1 MRISF
6 LFTGLLMATL
16 AWGQTKSA
24 TPATT
29 PAKPPATTPA
39 PKPVASPATP
49 APKPSAAAPTPAA
62 TAAAASAAV
71 SADTVVLTIGAEKIT
86 KAEFEQIFQQV
97 VSQMPP
103 ERRGA
108 ADTPQAKRQLAEQ
121 LAELKALAHEARRL
135 KIDQT
140 PEAKAQL
147 AMRDDQLIAGLLFQ
161 QISKETR
168 PSPADLQAY
177 YDVHKNEWETVSA
190 RHILIR
196 MKGSPVTLKEGQKD
210 LTDEEALAKAKDL
223 RAKIVAGGDF
233 AALAK
238 AESDDVGSGAN
249 GGSLGEFTRGRMVP
263 PFDEAAFTL
272 KVDEVSEPV
281 KTQFGY
287 HIIQVTK
294 HDTKK
299 MEDVKNEIAD
309 KVTPEMAQ
317 KSVEAIRDKASITFD
332 QSYFGK

>member
-1 MRISF
+1 MRISI
-6 LFTGLLMATL
+6 LSTGLLLATL
-16 AWGQTKSA
+16 AWGQTKPA
-24 TPATT
+24 TPAAT
-29 PAKPPATTPA
+29 PVKPPATTPA
-39 PKPVASPATP
+39 PKP
-49 APKPSAAAPTPAA
+49 AAAP
-62 TAAAASAAV
+62 ASAATSAAV
-71 SADTVVLTIGAEKIT
+71 PADTVVLTIGTEKIT
-86 KAEFEQIFQQV
+86 KAEFEQIFAQV

-108 ADTPQAKRQLAEQ
+108 AQDPQARRQLAEQ
-121 LAELKALAHEARRL
+121 LAELKALAQEARRL

-140 PEAKAQL
+140 PEAKTQM
-147 AMRDDQLIAGLLFQ
+147 AMRDDQLIAGMLYQ
-161 QISKETR
+161 QISKDTK

-177 YDVHKNEWETVSA
+177 YDGHKNEWETVSA

-196 MKGSPVTLKEGQKD
+196 FKGSPVGLKEGEKD
-210 LTDEEALAKAKDL
+210 LTDEEALTKAKDL

-287 HIIQVTK
+287 HVIQVTK

-299 MEDVKNEIAD
+299 MDDVKNEIAD
-309 KVTPEMAQ
+309 KVGPEMAQ

>member
-1 MRISF
+1 
-6 LFTGLLMATL
+6 MATL

-24 TPATT
+24 APAAT
-29 PAKPPATTPA
+29 PAKPPASAPA
-39 PKPVASPATP
+39 PKP
-49 APKPSAAAPTPAA
+49 AAAPPAPA
-62 TAAAASAAV
+62 DTAAAASAAV
-71 SADTVVLTIGAEKIT
+71 SADTVVLTIGDEKIT
-86 KAEFEQIFQQV
+86 KGEFEQIFNQV

-108 ADTPQAKRQLAEQ
+108 ADSPQAKRQMAEQ

-140 PEAKAQL
+140 PDAKAQL
-147 AMRDDQLIAGLLFQ
+147 AMRDDQLVAGLLYQ
-161 QISKETR
+161 QISKETK
-168 PSPADLQAY
+168 PSPSDLQAY
-177 YDVHKNEWETVSA
+177 YDGHKSEWETVSA

-196 MKGSPVTLKEGQKD
+196 MKGSPVALKEGQKD

-238 AESDDVGSGAN
+238 AESDDIGSGAN

-272 KVDEVSEPV
+272 KVNEVSEPV

-287 HIIQVTK
+287 HVIQVTK

-309 KVTPEMAQ
+309 KVAPEMAQ
-317 KSVEAIRDKASITFD
+317 KSVEAIRDKAAVTFD

>member
-1 MRISF
+1 MRISI
-6 LFTGLLMATL
+6 LFTGLLLATF

-24 TPATT
+24 APAVT
-29 PAKPPATTPA
+29 PAKPAATTPA
-39 PKPVASPATP
+39 PKPAAATASP
-49 APKPSAAAPTPAA
+49 AAAPTPAA
-62 TAAAASAAV
+62 DAV
-71 SADTVVLTIGAEKIT
+71 SADTVVLTIGTEKIT
-86 KAEFEQIFQQV
+86 KGEFEQIFSQV

-103 ERRGA
+103 ERRA
-108 ADTPQAKRQLAEQ
+108 AAQAPQAKRQLAEQ
-121 LAELKALAHEARRL
+121 LAELKALAQEARRL

-140 PEAKAQL
+140 PEAKSQM
-147 AMRDDQLIAGLLFQ
+147 AMRDDQLIAGMLFQ
-161 QISKETR
+161 QISKDTK
-168 PSPADLQAY
+168 PSAADLQAY
-177 YDVHKNEWETVSA
+177 YDGHKNEWESVTA

-196 MKGSPVTLKEGQKD
+196 MKGSPVALKEGQKD

-272 KVDEVSEPV
+272 KVNEVSEPV

-287 HIIQVTK
+287 HVIQVTK

-299 MEDVKNEIAD
+299 MEDVTAEITQ
-309 KVTPEMAQ
+309 KVGPEMAQ
-317 KSVEAIRDKASITFD
+317 KSVEAIRDKAAITFD

>member
-6 LFTGLLMATL
+6 LFTGLLLAAF

-24 TPATT
+24 TPAPTV
-29 PAKPPATTPA
+29 TTPA
-39 PKPVASPATP
+39 PATASPAD
-49 APKPSAAAPTPAA
+49 AAHA
-62 TAAAASAAV
+62 AAAASAADAAAV
-71 SADTVVLTIGAEKIT
+71 SADTVVLTIGNEKIT
-86 KAEFEQIFQQV
+86 KGEFEQIFQQV

-108 ADTPQAKRQLAEQ
+108 ADSPQAKRQLAEQ
-121 LAELKALAHEARRL
+121 LAELKALAQEARRL

-140 PEAKAQL
+140 PEAKTQM
-147 AMRDDQLIAGLLFQ
+147 AMREDQLIAGLLFQ
-161 QISKETR
+161 QISKETK

-177 YDVHKNEWETVSA
+177 YDGHKNEWETVSA

-196 MKGSPVTLKEGQKD
+196 MKGSPVGLRAGEKD

-272 KVDEVSEPV
+272 KVNEVSEPV

-287 HIIQVTK
+287 HIIQLM
-294 HDTKK
+294 DTR
-299 MEDVKNEIAD
+299 EAQFPAYDDVKAQIQQRLAQQKVAAFRDEIRA
-309 KVTPEMAQ
+309 
-317 KSVEAIRDKASITFD
+317 KAKTDYKFAN
-332 QSYFGK
+332 

>member
-1 MRISF
+1 MRISI
-6 LFTGLLMATL
+6 LSAGLLMATF

-24 TPATT
+24 TPAVT
-29 PAKPPATTPA
+29 PAKPPATTPV
-39 PKPVASPATP
+39 PKPASTVP
-49 APKPSAAAPTPAA
+49 AAAAPAA
-62 TAAAASAAV
+62 TAAAANAV
-71 SADTVVLTIGAEKIT
+71 SADTVVLTIGTEKIT

-103 ERRGA
+103 ERRRA
-108 ADTPQAKRQLAEQ
+108 ADSPQAKRQLAEQ
-121 LAELKALAHEARRL
+121 LAELKALAQEARRL

-140 PEAKAQL
+140 PEAKTQL
-147 AMRDDQLIAGLLFQ
+147 AMRGDQLIAGMLFQ
-161 QISKETR
+161 QISKETK

-177 YDVHKNEWETVSA
+177 YDGHKNEWETVSA

-196 MKGSPVTLKEGQKD
+196 MKGSPVALKDGEKD
-210 LTDEEALAKAKDL
+210 LSDEEALAKAKDL
-223 RAKIVAGGDF
+223 RAKIAAGGDF

-272 KVDEVSEPV
+272 KVNEVSEPV

-294 HDTKK
+294 HETKK

-309 KVTPEMAQ
+309 KVGPEMAQ

>member
-6 LFTGLLMATL
+6 LFTGLLLATL

-24 TPATT
+24 TPAAT

-39 PKPVASPATP
+39 PKPA
-49 APKPSAAAPTPAA
+49 AAAPAPSSTAPA
-62 TAAAASAAV
+62 AAAASAAANAV
-71 SADTVVLTIGAEKIT
+71 SADTVVLTIGTEKIT
-86 KAEFEQIFQQV
+86 KAEFEQIFNQV

-103 ERRGA
+103 ERRGT
-108 ADTPQAKRQLAEQ
+108 ADSPQAKRQLAEQ
-121 LAELKALAHEARRL
+121 LAELKALAQEARRL

-140 PEAKAQL
+140 PEAKSQL
-147 AMRDDQLIAGLLFQ
+147 AMRDDQLIAGMLFQ
-161 QISKETR
+161 QISKDTK
-168 PSPADLQAY
+168 PSAADLQAY
-177 YDVHKNEWETVSA
+177 YDGHKNEWETVSA

-196 MKGSPVTLKEGQKD
+196 MKGSPVALKDGQKD

-272 KVDEVSEPV
+272 KVNDVSEPV

-309 KVTPEMAQ
+309 KVGPEMAQ

>member
-1 MRISF
+1 MRIFF
-6 LFTGLLMATL
+6 LSTGLFLATF
-16 AWGQTKSA
+16 AWGQTK
-24 TPATT
+24 PAAPAAT
-29 PAKPPATTPA
+29 PAKPPASTPA
-39 PKPVASPATP
+39 PQP
-49 APKPSAAAPTPAA
+49 AAAD
-62 TAAAASAAV
+62 AV
-71 SADTVVLTIGAEKIT
+71 KGDTVVLTVGSEKIT

-103 ERRGA
+103 ERRGT
-108 ADTPQAKRQLAEQ
+108 ADSPQAKRQLAEQ
-121 LAELKALAHEARRL
+121 LAELKALAQEARRL

-140 PEAKAQL
+140 PEAKAQM
-147 AMRDDQLIAGLLFQ
+147 AMRDDQLIAGILFQ
-161 QISKETR
+161 QISKETK

-177 YDVHKNEWETVSA
+177 YDGHKNEWETVSA

-196 MKGSPVTLKEGQKD
+196 MKGSPVGLKDGEKD

-272 KVDEVSEPV
+272 KVNEVSEPV

-299 MEDVKNEIAD
+299 MDDVKNEIAD
-309 KVTPEMAQ
+309 KVGPEMAQ

>member
-1 MRISF
+1 
-6 LFTGLLMATL
+6 
-16 AWGQTKSA
+16 
-24 TPATT
+24 
-29 PAKPPATTPA
+29 
-39 PKPVASPATP
+39 
-49 APKPSAAAPTPAA
+49 
-62 TAAAASAAV
+62 
-71 SADTVVLTIGAEKIT
+71 VVLTIGTEKIT

-108 ADTPQAKRQLAEQ
+108 ADSPQAKRQLAEQ
-121 LAELKALAHEARRL
+121 LAELKALAQEARRQ

-161 QISKETR
+161 RISKDTK

-177 YDVHKNEWETVSA
+177 YDGHKNEWETVAA

-249 GGSLGEFTRGRMVP
+249 GGSLGEFARGRMVP

>member
-1 MRISF
+1 MRISI
-6 LFTGLLMATL
+6 LSAGLLMATV

-24 TPATT
+24 TPAVT
-29 PAKPPATTPA
+29 PAKPPATTPV
-39 PKPVASPATP
+39 PKPASAVP
-49 APKPSAAAPTPAA
+49 AAAAPAA
-62 TAAAASAAV
+62 TAAAATAAAANAV
-71 SADTVVLTIGAEKIT
+71 SADTVVLTIGTEKIT

-108 ADTPQAKRQLAEQ
+108 ADSPQAKRQLAEQ
-121 LAELKALAHEARRL
+121 LAELKALAQEARRL

-140 PEAKAQL
+140 PEAKTQL
-147 AMRDDQLIAGLLFQ
+147 AMRGDQLIAGMLFQ
-161 QISKETR
+161 QISKETK

-177 YDVHKNEWETVSA
+177 YDGHKNEWETVSA

-196 MKGSPVTLKEGQKD
+196 MKGSPVALKDGEKD
-210 LTDEEALAKAKDL
+210 LSDEEALAKAKDL
-223 RAKIVAGGDF
+223 RAKIAAGGDF

-272 KVDEVSEPV
+272 KVNEVSEPV

-294 HDTKK
+294 HETKK

-309 KVTPEMAQ
+309 KVGPEMAQ